1 VETLKAKGV
10 LKSSS
15 VEKVLVSVDRKLFCS
30 SDPYS
35 DEPKSIGFGSTI
47 SAPHI
52 HTLILELLK
61 GHLMNGSSAVDIG
74 SGSGYLTICTF
85 YSNNEMKSHKLRD
98 QI

>member
-1 VETLKAKGV
+1 MKAKGV

-15 VEKVLVSVDRKLFCS
+15 VAKALLSVDRKLFCS

-52 HTLILELLK
+52 HALILELLK
-61 GHLMNGSSAVDIG
+61 DHLKNGSSFLDIG
-74 SGSGYLTICTF
+74 SGSGYLTICMT
-85 YSNNEMKSHKLRD
+85 
-98 QI
+98 